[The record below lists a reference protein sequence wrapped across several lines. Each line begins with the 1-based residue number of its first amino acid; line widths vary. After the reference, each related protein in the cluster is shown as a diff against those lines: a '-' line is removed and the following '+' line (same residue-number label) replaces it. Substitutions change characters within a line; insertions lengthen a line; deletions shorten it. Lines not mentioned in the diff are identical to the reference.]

1 MTGATRCPRFAATS
15 PIAPW
20 SCRPK
25 PARDAA
31 TPGPP
36 PDASAAAR
44 ARRLDA
50 LRARLAVDG
59 APVCCGAGAGNPGRT
74 RTGAR
79 APSRRPRTTSDTPY
93 TEPAPWQRLPSAPLH
108 RAGPLPGAPPRP
120 PWITI
125 APPEATTSAGAVGH
139 DRAVGWITSRA
150 PLKPWGR
157 RACRGG
163 ARWWRRGSL
172 SDRTWAAGR
181 RGELSRHGLQLA
193 EGTRRAP
200 TQRAS
205 RAQIRCGGGRRDD
218 GEERVREAQQALR
231 HGKALANPVHGLAP
245 VVVRG

>member
-1 MTGATRCPRFAATS
+1 VTGATRCPRFAATS

-150 PLKPWGR
+150 PLKPWRAMLNECSSSYAPMRPESGGFSRRSAAQHPWVLKQQSCGVGR
-157 RACRGG
+157 PSVVGCR
-163 ARWWRRGSL
+163 W
-172 SDRTWAAGR
+172 
-181 RGELSRHGLQLA
+181 
-193 EGTRRAP
+193 
-200 TQRAS
+200 
-205 RAQIRCGGGRRDD
+205 
-218 GEERVREAQQALR
+218 
-231 HGKALANPVHGLAP
+231 
-245 VVVRG
+245 VVRSRDKGPG

>member
-150 PLKPWGR
+150 PLKPKAKRGGGSI
-157 RACRGG
+157 RAGICCRGVDG
-163 ARWWRRGSL
+163 SARGLPRAGDIAAMDQSSRRY
-172 SDRTWAAGR
+172 
-181 RGELSRHGLQLA
+181 HGGWKQ
-193 EGTRRAP
+193 T
-200 TQRAS
+200 
-205 RAQIRCGGGRRDD
+205 
-218 GEERVREAQQALR
+218 
-231 HGKALANPVHGLAP
+231 
-245 VVVRG
+245 

>member
-150 PLKPWGR
+150 PLKQR
-157 RACRGG
+157 
-163 ARWWRRGSL
+163 
-172 SDRTWAAGR
+172 
-181 RGELSRHGLQLA
+181 SRLLA
-193 EGTRRAP
+193 SRTRRSRGNEGKTACAVAP
-200 TQRAS
+200 DAKFSAALAAS
-205 RAQIRCGGGRRDD
+205 RACARTY
-218 GEERVREAQQALR
+218 
-231 HGKALANPVHGLAP
+231 AP
-245 VVVRG
+245 SA